1 MTEDQKKE
9 AKRVAHV
16 KKQNTIADCISSDM
30 NTFQAVVKPDCS
42 KASLQKSTGIKKA
55 LKKVI
60 SHCIPYTDYSQL
72 DVLLANRGLVF
83 LDINEVPQ
91 AIRQSI
97 TKATVEFAGVKF
109 KTKATSGEEYLSHVT
124 KGVIGKLSKPSHF
137 PNMNRIVI
145 CEVCEEKYSF
155 TPDDF
160 KAATRVKRQKTCA
173 TSISHLKL
181 ESRILSDDK
190 MSKSALI
197 QTELRKRL
205 ISNYLARNLQNLDIK
220 SDIIVDIDSELVLN
234 TSCLHTEED
243 CSCPYK
249 SYSTPIHGTFS
260 KVDGFLQQQLLHH
273 IKQRKGEA
281 EMSQV
286 DWLDDMKNELLVND
300 TIVSVVTSADIDS
313 IVIHLLSLSL
323 FWPRDESG
331 SFKNKVYVPLQK
343 QKSELYDITGII
355 ELLESR
361 FSWKS
366 ICTIAISLCLGG
378 NDFIPKYQGALQNLV
393 HLSNEPA
400 LEKPTGILSEDL
412 YLEIVKRLYC
422 PQNINSELL
431 SLDEVRQI
439 SIKSPGKPIRHPKLW
454 MPPKSALKQVLKLI
468 NCQIAYLLTTWK
480 HDAVLPDFQK
490 DGCLRKDASG
500 NVHYDFGKDARIEK
514 IEDQLC
520 IDEKVLKGKMDE
532 ASSCTKRKRIAGTP
546 VKNNRRK
553 RRPIMSTPVKMK
565 SNQDQD
571 HN

>member
-1 MTEDQKKE
+1 
-9 AKRVAHV
+9 
-16 KKQNTIADCISSDM
+16 
-30 NTFQAVVKPDCS
+30 
-42 KASLQKSTGIKKA
+42 
-55 LKKVI
+55 
-60 SHCIPYTDYSQL
+60 
-72 DVLLANRGLVF
+72 
-83 LDINEVPQ
+83 
-91 AIRQSI
+91 
-97 TKATVEFAGVKF
+97 
-109 KTKATSGEEYLSHVT
+109 
-124 KGVIGKLSKPSHF
+124 
-137 PNMNRIVI
+137 
-145 CEVCEEKYSF
+145 
-155 TPDDF
+155 
-160 KAATRVKRQKTCA
+160 
-173 TSISHLKL
+173 
-181 ESRILSDDK
+181 

-197 QTELRKRL
+197 QTELGKRL

-234 TSCLHTEED
+234 TSCLHTEGD

-249 SYSTPIHGTFS
+249 SYSTPIRGTFS

-300 TIVSVVTSADIDS
+300 AIVSVVTSADIDS
-313 IVIHLLSLSL
+313 I
-323 FWPRDESG
+323 
-331 SFKNKVYVPLQK
+331 K

-361 FSWKS
+361 FSRKS

-378 NDFIPKYQGALQNLV
+378 NDFIPKYQGISHEKWLSVIIDTPGALQNLV

-439 SIKSPGKPIRHPKLW
+439 SIKPPGKPIRHPKLW

-553 RRPIMSTPVKMK
+553 RRPIMSTPV
-565 SNQDQD
+565 
-571 HN
+571 

>member
-1 MTEDQKKE
+1 MKLDDYVDEDGPDDQIGINLDNLDESIQPLDISTEEHPQELTEDQDE
-9 AKRVAHV
+9 TPTENLIENMST
-16 KKQNTIADCISSDM
+16 NTNDG
-30 NTFQAVVKPDCS
+30 TVPAVVKPDCS

-60 SHCIPYTDYSQL
+60 SHCIPYTDYSKL
-72 DVLLANRGLVF
+72 DVLLANRGIVF
-83 LDINEVPQ
+83 LDINDVPQ

-124 KGVIGKLSKPSHF
+124 KVVI
-137 PNMNRIVI
+137 
-145 CEVCEEKYSF
+145 CEEKYSF

-160 KAATRVKRQKTCA
+160 KEATRVKQ
-173 TSISHLKL
+173 LG
-181 ESRILSDDK
+181 
-190 MSKSALI
+190 
-197 QTELRKRL
+197 KRL

-234 TSCLHTEED
+234 TSCLHTEGN

-249 SYSTPIHGTFS
+249 SYIISIRGTFS
-260 KVDGFLQQQLLHH
+260 KVDGFLRQQLLHH

-286 DWLDDMKNELLVND
+286 DWLDDMTNELLVND
-300 TIVSVVTSADIDS
+300 AIVSVVTSAGIDS
-313 IVIHLLSLSL
+313 IVIHLFSLSL
-323 FWPRDESG
+323 FWPRDELG
-331 SFKNKVYVPLQK
+331 SFKNKVYVLLQK

-361 FSWKS
+361 FSKKS

-378 NDFIPKYQGALQNLV
+378 NDFILKYQGISHEKWLSVIIDTPGALRNLV

-439 SIKSPGKPIRHPKLW
+439 SIKPLGKPFFLIIFTLN
-454 MPPKSALKQVLKLI
+454 VL
-468 NCQIAYLLTTWK
+468 
-480 HDAVLPDFQK
+480 
-490 DGCLRKDASG
+490 
-500 NVHYDFGKDARIEK
+500 
-514 IEDQLC
+514 
-520 IDEKVLKGKMDE
+520 
-532 ASSCTKRKRIAGTP
+532 
-546 VKNNRRK
+546 
-553 RRPIMSTPVKMK
+553 
-565 SNQDQD
+565 
-571 HN
+571 

>member
-30 NTFQAVVKPDCS
+30 NTCQAVVKPDCS
-42 KASLQKSTGIKKA
+42 KASCKN
-55 LKKVI
+55 
-60 SHCIPYTDYSQL
+60 QL
-72 DVLLANRGLVF
+72 RPSF

-124 KGVIGKLSKPSHF
+124 KGVIGRLLKPSHF

-145 CEVCEEKYSF
+145 CEEKYSF

-160 KAATRVKRQKTCA
+160 KAATRVKRQKTSA

-197 QTELRKRL
+197 QTELGKRL

-234 TSCLHTEED
+234 TSCLHTEGD

-249 SYSTPIHGTFS
+249 SYSTPIRGTFS
-260 KVDGFLQQQLLHH
+260 KVDGFLHQQLLHH
-273 IKQRKGEA
+273 LKQRKGEA

-286 DWLDDMKNELLVND
+286 VWLDDMKNELLVND
-300 TIVSVVTSADIDS
+300 AIVSVVTSADIDS
-313 IVIHLLSLSL
+313 IVIHLFSLSL
-323 FWPRDESG
+323 FWQRDESG
-331 SFKNKVYVPLQK
+331 SFKNKVYVLLQK

-361 FSWKS
+361 FSRKS

-378 NDFIPKYQGALQNLV
+378 NDFIPKYQGISHEKWLSVIIDTPGALQNLV

-439 SIKSPGKPIRHPKLW
+439 SIKPPGKPIRHPKLW

-514 IEDQLC
+514 LRTNY
-520 IDEKVLKGKMDE
+520 
-532 ASSCTKRKRIAGTP
+532 A
-546 VKNNRRK
+546 
-553 RRPIMSTPVKMK
+553 
-565 SNQDQD
+565 
-571 HN
+571 